1 MFKRKA
7 KKPKV
12 KISVSPDYP
21 LPPEL
26 RQDNCGTH
34 PYVRGLTS
42 HRWADERRHPL
53 HHPSMMFMT
62 LFISFCRDIYG
73 FMTPLDKQMATYVGD
88 YPYFFHCK
96 SQLNLAVINYSLMA
110 MLTLIYYRYMYY
122 KKRYPFPEAP
132 IRLLAGT
139 VTPRSVGLFDEA
151 VIIEMCKSA
160 KFWFHHT
167 KTNTNLVGLAAFII
181 CVFPVHFGVN
191 DWSLFPIYFPWGVIN
206 AMGIRYV
213 FNISHW
219 TYTYFYL
226 ICFYHKAR
234 MKQTRLMINAQYVKY
249 GRTTDQYVYQLIN
262 TFAGIYAD
270 IGKDN
275 GRFFK
280 TFSIIFLPL
289 FMIFVDCLLFTEFFS
304 EIPLVTRFVFGYLLW
319 SGTFV
324 ILSYLR
330 VVSSVAEE
338 AKKAYKPLHK
348 LQTTLK
354 TNSKVCRYK
363 KPKVKISVSPDYPL
377 PPELRQDD
385 CGTHPYVRGLTSH
398 RWADERRH
406 RLHHPRYPF
415 PETPIR
421 LMAGSVTPRSVGL
434 VDEGVIIEMCKS
446 AKFWFHHTKRNTNVI
461 GLAAIIICVTPVH
474 FGVNDW
480 SMFPIYF
487 PWGIINAMG
496 IRYV

>member
-1 MFKRKA
+1 MA

-12 KISVSPDYP
+12 KISVDPDYP

-26 RQDNCGTH
+26 RQDDCGTH

-42 HRWADERRHPL
+42 HRWADERRHRL
-53 HHPSMMFMT
+53 HHPVIMFMT
-62 LFISFCRDIYG
+62 IFIAFCRDIYG

-88 YPYFFHCK
+88 YPYFMHCK
-96 SQLNLAVINYSLMA
+96 SQLNLA
-110 MLTLIYYRYMYY
+110 
-122 KKRYPFPEAP
+122 RYPFPESP
-132 IRLLAGT
+132 IRLMAGA

-167 KTNTNLVGLAAFII
+167 KTNTNLVGLAAFIM
-181 CVFPVHFGVN
+181 CVFSVHFGVN
-191 DWSLFPIYFPWGVIN
+191 DWSMFPIYFPWGVIN

-234 MKQTRLMINAQYVKY
+234 
-249 GRTTDQYVYQLIN
+249 
-262 TFAGIYAD
+262 IYAD
-270 IGKDN
+270 IIENND
-275 GRFFK
+275 RFFK

-289 FMIFVDCLLFTEFFS
+289 FMVVIDCTIFTEFFS
-304 EIPLVTRFVFGYLLW
+304 ELPLVTRFVVGYQLL

-338 AKKAYKPLHK
+338 SKKAYKPLHK

-354 TNSKVCRYK
+354 TNSNVCRYK
-363 KPKVKISVSPDYPL
+363 WQRLIYTTQTELIINRQILRKSSNLKQFETIMKKCVNIDCISILDDRNGRRNLYRKPALAKKWVINIADNCLKLKSIRIAKNIWLETDSV
-377 PPELRQDD
+377 ELLYDRFGSQLQSLSF
-385 CGTHPYVRGLTSH
+385 GSTSYVRYFKAMIKNMINCDNSSQLK
-398 RWADERRH
+398 
-406 RLHHPRYPF
+406 LHNRYQS
-415 PETPIR
+415 
-421 LMAGSVTPRSVGL
+421 GSTDFSPL
-434 VDEGVIIEMCKS
+434 
-446 AKFWFHHTKRNTNVI
+446 
-461 GLAAIIICVTPVH
+461 
-474 FGVNDW
+474 FGNA
-480 SMFPIYF
+480 SM
-487 PWGIINAMG
+487 
-496 IRYV
+496 

>member
-1 MFKRKA
+1 EAFARELNTSFKSRSSRLAVKSPPITPLVSTELSYTSPPT
-7 KKPKV
+7 KKPKT
-12 KISVSPDYP
+12 KKPKAKLSVSPDYP

-26 RQDNCGTH
+26 RQHDCGTH

-42 HRWADERRHPL
+42 HRWADERRHRL
-53 HHPSMMFMT
+53 HHPVIMFMT
-62 LFISFCRDIYG
+62 LLIGFCRGIYA

-88 YPYFFHCK
+88 YPYFVHAK
-96 SQLNLAVINYSLMA
+96 SQLNLAILNNSLMG
-110 MLTLIYYRYMYY
+110 MLTLIYYRYLYHI
-122 KKRYPFPEAP
+122 KRYPFPEAP
-132 IRLLAGT
+132 IRLMAGA

-167 KTNTNLVGLAAFII
+167 KTNTNRVGVAAFIM
-181 CVFPVHFGVN
+181 CLLPVHFGVN
-191 DWSLFPIYFPWGVIN
+191 DWSMFPIYFPWGVIN

-249 GRTTDQYVYQLIN
+249 GRTTDQHVYYLIN

-270 IGKDN
+270 IRENND
-275 GRFFK
+275 RFFK

-289 FMIFVDCLLFTEFFS
+289 FMFVVVY
-304 EIPLVTRFVFGYLLW
+304 LVL
-319 SGTFV
+319 SGSFV

-338 AKKAYKPLHK
+338 AKRAYKPLHK

-354 TNSKVCRYK
+354 TNSNVCR
-363 KPKVKISVSPDYPL
+363 IFHFSGS
-377 PPELRQDD
+377 
-385 CGTHPYVRGLTSH
+385 
-398 RWADERRH
+398 
-406 RLHHPRYPF
+406 
-415 PETPIR
+415 
-421 LMAGSVTPRSVGL
+421 AGSGMVIGVMITEFYLFKQFMSL
-434 VDEGVIIEMCKS
+434 VD
-446 AKFWFHHTKRNTNVI
+446 R
-461 GLAAIIICVTPVH
+461 
-474 FGVNDW
+474 
-480 SMFPIYF
+480 
-487 PWGIINAMG
+487 
-496 IRYV
+496 